1 MGNKS
6 SFYSSAEGEPHRQRT
21 KEILKK
27 HPEIRQLIGRNPS
40 TFFFILGLVGLQI
53 CMAYLLRE
61 QSFWLVL
68 MFAYI
73 LGAFANHGLF
83 VMIHEGT
90 HDLIFKRR
98 FFNLLAVILSD
109 LPNAFP
115 SGISFRR
122 YHLKHHSFQG
132 VYDLDAD
139 LPSKW
144 EARLLGNTAIGK
156 ALWLLFFPLFQALRP
171 PRLREIKF
179 SSVWTWTNVLIVFG
193 FDIFI
198 FMLWGPNALFYLF
211 FSLVFSVGL
220 HPLGARWIQEHY
232 IVSAPQETYSYYGPL
247 NFLAFNVGHHNEH
260 HDFPSI
266 PWNRLPQIRSI
277 ASAYYDS
284 LVYHSSW
291 TRLLFRFLF
300 DKNISLFSRVERKER
315 SGLKVVVDV

>member
-1 MGNKS
+1 MGNNS

-27 HPEIRQLIGRNPS
+27 HPEIRQLIGRNPN

-53 CMAYLLRE
+53 YMAYILRN
-61 QSFWLVL
+61 QDFWLVL
-68 MFAYI
+68 FFAYV
-73 LGAFANHGLF
+73 LGAFANHGFF

-98 FFNLLAVILSD
+98 FFNLLAVILAD
-109 LPNAFP
+109 LPNIVP

-132 VYDLDAD
+132 IYDLDAD

-144 EARLLGNTAIGK
+144 EARLMGNTAIGK
-156 ALWLLFFPLFQALRP
+156 ALWLLFFPLFQSLRP

-179 SSVWTWTNVLIVFG
+179 SSVWTWTNVLIVFS
-193 FDIFI
+193 FDISV
-198 FMLWGPNALFYLF
+198 FMIWGPNALLYLF
-211 FSLVFSVGL
+211 FSLVFSIGL

-232 IVSAPQETYSYYGPL
+232 VVSPPQETYSYYGPL
-247 NFLAFNVGHHNEH
+247 NLLAFNVGHHNEH

-277 ASAYYDS
+277 ASAYYNS
-284 LVYHSSW
+284 LVYHTSW

>member
-1 MGNKS
+1 
-6 SFYSSAEGEPHRQRT
+6 
-21 KEILKK
+21 
-27 HPEIRQLIGRNPS
+27 
-40 TFFFILGLVGLQI
+40 
-53 CMAYLLRE
+53 MAYLLRN
-61 QSFWLVL
+61 QSFWFVL
-68 MFAYI
+68 TIAYV

-83 VMIHEGT
+83 VMIHECT

-98 FFNLLAVILSD
+98 FFNLLAAILSD
-109 LPNAFP
+109 LPNSIP

-144 EARLLGNTAIGK
+144 EARLIGNTAIGK
-156 ALWLLFFPLFQALRP
+156 AIWLLFFPLFQALRP

-179 SSVWTWTNVLIVFG
+179 SSVWTWTNVLIIFS
-193 FDIFI
+193 FNIFI
-198 FMLWGPNALFYLF
+198 FTIWGPNALFYLF
-211 FSLVFSVGL
+211 FSLVFAIGL

-232 IVSAPQETYSYYGPL
+232 VVNPPQETYSYYGPL
-247 NFLAFNVGHHNEH
+247 NLLAFNVGYHNEH

-277 ASAYYDS
+277 ASAYYNS
-284 LVYHSSW
+284 LVYHTSW

-300 DKNISLFSRVERKER
+300 DKNISLFSRVERQER
-315 SGLKVVVDV
+315 AGLKVVVDV